1 MVKSQETS
9 PGPGCP
15 FGPPG
20 PHVTPALKLYKHP
33 HSFLLSGVKVS
44 STSMYCSII
53 LPSGLCPSPWALCGD
68 EKGAPG
74 FRFKLWTFWITS
86 GDGVMVGI
94 NPHTSSCDW
103 RRDDHKKRLTEWILT
118 FPLVFFFSPK
128 KKVLLFVCFVCVIT
142 EGTKMVPQLIPNP
155 SGPCTIFLTR
165 SVPEIWSKGVTFPI
179 YGTKWPAWTCS
190 WADGTILSKEK

>member
-118 FPLVFFFSPK
+118 FPLVFFFFFPQEKGFIVCLFVLFVSSLRGLKWYPNWSLTLQDPVLFSSPGLFQK
-128 KKVLLFVCFVCVIT
+128 YEVKELLFQFMEQNDLHEHVH
-142 EGTKMVPQLIPNP
+142 ELMV
-155 SGPCTIFLTR
+155 
-165 SVPEIWSKGVTFPI
+165 
-179 YGTKWPAWTCS
+179 
-190 WADGTILSKEK
+190 LS